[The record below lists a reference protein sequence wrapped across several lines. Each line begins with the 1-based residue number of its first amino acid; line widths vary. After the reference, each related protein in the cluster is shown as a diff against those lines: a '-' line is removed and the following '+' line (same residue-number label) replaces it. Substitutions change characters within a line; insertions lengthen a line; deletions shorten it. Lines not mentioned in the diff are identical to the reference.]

1 MSLRVGC
8 WARVAVGVSVRL
20 RLRLQLRL
28 RLRPRLRL
36 RTRLRTTVDLRARRT
51 PRLSALPTSHLG
63 ARATLGFP
71 CRRAFGP
78 AVRTCFDLN
87 PWFSLEIR
95 GPLCGLLELRPRPS
109 LRPLVVLCFRVQRAL
124 DRRRRVGVG
133 LAGWLARGR
142 HSWTG
147 RRLAGWRGA
156 DVGAVV
162 GPGVLLDVRPG
173 GSGSFR

>member
-8 WARVAVGVSVRL
+8 WARVAVGVSVR
-20 RLRLQLRL
+20 
-28 RLRPRLRL
+28 PRLRL
-36 RTRLRTTVDLRARRT
+36 RTRLRTTADLRARRT

-63 ARATLGFP
+63 ARATLRVP

-87 PWFSLEIR
+87 PWFSLEVR
-95 GPLCGLLELRPRPS
+95 CPRCGLLELRWRPS
-109 LRPLVVLCFRVQRAL
+109 LGPLVVLCFRVQRAL

-156 DVGAVV
+156 NVSAVV